1 MRTELP
7 GAIVLAGGRRLARPG
22 CASVWRVVS
31 EEPSIPGPAAGGFVG
46 RHAWAPYLLLTM
58 TMLFFAGNII
68 VARAVSLEFPP
79 MGLVFWRCVVGVI
92 LILPF
97 VYGRLRAQASMV
109 LRQWKLML
117 ALGTTQAVIG
127 QGLLYL
133 GVHSTTA
140 INGGLISST
149 QAAFTIFV
157 AWLLL
162 RDTITLRQ
170 AVGLVVAMVG
180 VAAIIARGSLAALL
194 SLEFVIGDIWVQVA
208 TLSFALYNVLVKR
221 IAPGLNP
228 FVAFLAMTLAAAAVS
243 LPLHVGELAFTDSR
257 MEFNLAT
264 VASVLYIAVF
274 ASILALVFL
283 NVGIAQVGPG
293 KAGMLFNLVP
303 VFTAVL
309 AIAMLGESLRT
320 FHLVGIALVFLGV
333 YLTTRPSARDG
344 GRPATVAQPG
354 EHR

>member
-1 MRTELP
+1 MSQGARLP
-7 GAIVLAGGRRLARPG
+7 GT
-22 CASVWRVVS
+22 AS
-31 EEPSIPGPAAGGFVG
+31 GGFVG
-46 RHAWAPYLLLTM
+46 RHAWAPYLLVTM

-68 VARAVSLEFPP
+68 VARAVSMDFPP

-97 VYGRLRAQASMV
+97 IYVRLRAQAGLV
-109 LRQWKLML
+109 LRHWKLML
-117 ALGTTQAVIG
+117 MLGTAQAVVG

-149 QAAFTIFV
+149 QAAFTMLV

-162 RDTITLRQ
+162 RDSITLRQ

-180 VAAIIARGSLAALL
+180 VAAIITRGSLDALL
-194 SLEFVIGDIWVQVA
+194 SFEFVIGDIWVQVA

-221 IAPGLNP
+221 IPPGLNP
-228 FVAFLAMTLAAAAVS
+228 FVAFLAMTLAAAAVA
-243 LPLHVGELAFTDSR
+243 LPLHIGELVFTDLR

-264 VASVLYIAVF
+264 LSSVLYIAVF

-283 NVGIAQVGPG
+283 NVGIAQLGPG

-303 VFTAVL
+303 VFTAML
-309 AIAMLGESLRT
+309 AIAFLGESLRS
-320 FHLVGIALVFLGV
+320 FHLLGIALVFVGV
-333 YLTTRPSARDG
+333 YLTTRTRARQGVRAPPDTRPDG
-344 GRPATVAQPG
+344 PR
-354 EHR
+354 